1 MPSKP
6 ERELL
11 TMHATLAASP
21 TPQQISRQ
29 APVAEAGTGERTY
42 PRVAGEHHRDEGH
55 GRRLLSA
62 FEALETFPALAES
75 RDRLRSL
82 ISKPD
87 FATAE
92 VVCAVESDVALII
105 TVLRLANRNENG
117 DGRMDTALSAV
128 KALSIEAVRAV
139 ADCVGT
145 FDFFERVGG
154 WDAAPERFR
163 QHALAT
169 QRIADR
175 LAATVDYESRD
186 RLSITSLL
194 HDVGKLVL
202 LHAYPGY
209 PAKIHQQ
216 ARTPE
221 ERIHQERRELGVD
234 HALVG
239 GVLVRRWGLPKS
251 LATPIEHHHDRNFG
265 GDAAFIRLA
274 DMLAHHEQGESISPS
289 ELLASARAI
298 GLEPKE
304 LRRLM
309 YELPSAASQRR
320 RHIDPCP
327 MSRREH
333 GVLRLLAE
341 GNVYKQIGQ
350 ELGLSTST
358 VRTHL
363 HNIYRKLGAADR
375 AQAVLIATER
385 GWL

>member
-1 MPSKP
+1 MQ
-6 ERELL
+6 
-11 TMHATLAASP
+11 ATLAATAAPDESTTP
-21 TPQQISRQ
+21 TPEQTGTAQP
-29 APVAEAGTGERTY
+29 ACLPVAGT
-42 PRVAGEHHRDEGH
+42 HHRDEGH
-55 GRRLLSA
+55 GRRLLRA

-75 RDRLRSL
+75 RDRLRSV
-82 ISKPD
+82 ISQPD
-87 FATAE
+87 FATAD

-105 TVLRLANRNENG
+105 TMLRLANRK
-117 DGRMDTALSAV
+117 DRADSALSAV
-128 KALSIEAVRAV
+128 KALDIETLQAV
-139 ADCVGT
+139 ADRVGT

-186 RLSITSLL
+186 RLTVTSLL

-209 PAKIHQQ
+209 PAKIHQR

-221 ERIHQERRELGVD
+221 ERIHSERCELGVD

-239 GVLVRRWGLPKS
+239 GVLLRRWGLPKAI
-251 LATPIEHHHDRNFG
+251 ATPIEHHHDRDFG

-274 DMLAHHEQGESISPS
+274 DMLAHHEQGECVSPS

-298 GLEPKE
+298 GLEPEE
-304 LRRLM
+304 LRRVM
-309 YELPSAASQRR
+309 YELPSAASQRQ
-320 RHIDPCP
+320 RHVDPCP
-327 MSRREH
+327 LTRRELSI
-333 GVLRLLAE
+333 LRLLAE
-341 GNVYKQIGQ
+341 SKVYKQIGQ
-350 ELGLSTST
+350 DLGLSTST

-363 HNIYRKLGAADR
+363 HNSYRKLAAADR

-385 GWL
+385 GWI

>member
-1 MPSKP
+1 MQ
-6 ERELL
+6 
-11 TMHATLAASP
+11 ATLAATSA
-21 TPQQISRQ
+21 PQESRKH
-29 APVAEAGTGERTY
+29 APEETDTGERTRL
-42 PRVAGEHHRDEGH
+42 RVTGECHRDEGH
-55 GRRLLSA
+55 GRRLLRA

-75 RDRLRSL
+75 RDRLRSV

-87 FATAE
+87 YATAE
-92 VVCAVESDVALII
+92 VVCAVESDVALLI
-105 TVLRLANRNENG
+105 TVLRLASRRKDSNG
-117 DGRMDTALSAV
+117 QMDTALSAV
-128 KALSIEAVRAV
+128 KALSPKTVQVV
-139 ADCVGT
+139 ADRVGT
-145 FDFFERVGG
+145 FDFFERVSG

-186 RLSITSLL
+186 RLSTTSLL
-194 HDVGKLVL
+194 HDIGKLVL

-251 LATPIEHHHDRNFG
+251 LATPIEHHHDRKFG

-274 DMLAHHEQGESISPS
+274 DMLAHHEQGDHISPG
-289 ELLASARAI
+289 ELLVSARAI
-298 GLEPKE
+298 GLEPQE
-304 LRRLM
+304 LRRVM
-309 YELPSAASQRR
+309 YELPSTTGQRQ

-327 MSRREH
+327 LTRREQSI
-333 GVLRLLAE
+333 LRLLAE
-341 GNVYKQIGQ
+341 SKVYKQIGDD
-350 ELGLSTST
+350 LGLTASTI
-358 VRTHL
+358 RTHL
-363 HNIYRKLGAADR
+363 HNIYRKLAAADR

>member
-1 MPSKP
+1 MQ
-6 ERELL
+6 
-11 TMHATLAASP
+11 ATLATTAA
-21 TPQQISRQ
+21 PQESGNKH
-29 APVAEAGTGERTY
+29 APAETDTGERACL
-42 PRVAGEHHRDEGH
+42 RVAGERYCDEGH
-55 GRRLLSA
+55 GRRLLRA
-62 FEALETFPALAES
+62 FEALKTFPALAES
-75 RDRLRSL
+75 RDRLRL
-82 ISKPD
+82 VISKPD

-105 TVLRLANRNENG
+105 TVLRLANRSENSN
-117 DGRMDTALSAV
+117 GRVDTALSAI
-128 KALSIEAVRAV
+128 KTLSPEAVQVV
-139 ADCVGT
+139 ADRVGT
-145 FDFFERVGG
+145 FDFFERVGR
-154 WDAAPERFR
+154 WDTAPERFR

-175 LAATVDYESRD
+175 LAATVDYENRD
-186 RLSITSLL
+186 RLTVTSLL

-202 LHAYPGY
+202 LQAYPGY

-221 ERIHQERRELGVD
+221 ECIHQERLELGVD

-251 LATPIEHHHDRNFG
+251 LAIPIEHHHDPTFG

-289 ELLASARAI
+289 ELLGSARAI
-298 GLEPKE
+298 GLEPEE
-304 LRRLM
+304 LRRVM
-309 YELPSAASQRR
+309 YELPSAAGQRQ

-327 MSRREH
+327 LTRREQ
-333 GVLRLLAE
+333 GILRLLAE
-341 GNVYKQIGQ
+341 SKVYKQIGQ
-350 ELGLSTST
+350 ELELSTST

-363 HNIYRKLGAADR
+363 HNTYRKLGAGDR

>member
-1 MPSKP
+1 MQATVAAIASQEGGGTRSAAGKGME
-6 ERELL
+6 ER
-11 TMHATLAASP
+11 TSSSMA
-21 TPQQISRQ
+21 
-29 APVAEAGTGERTY
+29 GER
-42 PRVAGEHHRDEGH
+42 RRDEGH
-55 GRRLLSA
+55 GRRLLRA
-62 FEALETFPALAES
+62 FAALETFPALAES
-75 RDRLRSL
+75 RDRLRSV

-92 VVCAVESDVALII
+92 VVCAVESDVALML
-105 TVLRLANRNENG
+105 TVLRLANRKA
-117 DGRMDTALSAV
+117 RVDTSLSAV
-128 KALSIEAVRAV
+128 KALSIEALRAV
-139 ADCVGT
+139 AAHVET

-154 WDAAPERFR
+154 WDVVPERFR

-186 RLSITSLL
+186 RLSTASLL

-209 PAKIHQQ
+209 PAKVHQQ

-221 ERIHQERRELGVD
+221 ERIRQERRELGVD

-239 GVLVRRWGLPKS
+239 GVLVRRWGLPES
-251 LATPIEHHHDRNFG
+251 LATSVEHHHDGSFG

-274 DMLAHHEQGESISPS
+274 DMLAHHEQGENVSPS
-289 ELLASARAI
+289 ELLTAAHSI
-298 GLEPKE
+298 GLEATE
-304 LRRLM
+304 LRRVM
-309 YELPSAASQRR
+309 YELPSATGQRQ

-327 MSRREH
+327 LTRREQSI
-333 GVLRLLAE
+333 LRLLAE
-341 GNVYKQIGQ
+341 SKVYKQIGQ

-363 HNIYRKLGAADR
+363 HNTYRKLAAADR
-375 AQAVLIATER
+375 AQAVLIAIER